1 VRIESVAQ
9 GFSPA
14 ICRWSNTMRL
24 SFPAA
29 AITLALSSPA
39 LAGETITGS
48 YVEARTAEVFAGGCI
63 MSSEAETIG
72 RQAVL
77 AWRIDQG
84 GFDGQSLDGLRVV
97 AAVSGDRNL
106 GIREIG
112 GEAPTS
118 VRAVVY
124 VDERATPAQQRALA
138 RLAQSLSRGLISE
151 VVSVTPVAIAFDETT
166 DAFAVSAGEA
176 RLQVR
181 KSIEHGPAC
190 GAMKWFTPFTAVD
203 DARIGT
209 TAVHAFSG
217 RGLDTRWSAPNRRSA
232 FFGEFKYEGTARGT
246 N

>member
-1 VRIESVAQ
+1 MKLFIFVA
-9 GFSPA
+9 
-14 ICRWSNTMRL
+14 
-24 SFPAA
+24 
-29 AITLALSSPA
+29 ALSLTLSSSA
-39 LAGETITGS
+39 FAGESITGS

-84 GFDGQSLDGLRVV
+84 GFAGQSLDGLRVV
-97 AAVSGDRNL
+97 AALSGDRNL

-112 GEAPTS
+112 GEAPS
-118 VRAVVY
+118 YVQAVVY
-124 VDERATPAQQRALA
+124 VDQRATAAQQRALA
-138 RLAQSLSRGLISE
+138 TLARSLSRGLISE
-151 VVSVTPVAIAFDETT
+151 VVSVIPVAIAFDETADT
-166 DAFAVSAGEA
+166 VAVTAGDA

-209 TAVHAFSG
+209 TVAHGFSG

-232 FFGEFKYEGTARGT
+232 FFGEFRYETTHVGTK
-246 N
+246 

>member
-1 VRIESVAQ
+1 MKPSFVVAALLL
-9 GFSPA
+9 A
-14 ICRWSNTMRL
+14 I
-24 SFPAA
+24 
-29 AITLALSSPA
+29 SSPVF
-39 LAGETITGS
+39 AGESISGS

-84 GFDGQSLDGLRVV
+84 GFDGQPLDGLRVV
-97 AAVSGDRNL
+97 AAISGDRNL

-112 GEAPTS
+112 GEAPS
-118 VRAVVY
+118 YVKAVVY
-124 VDERATPAQQRALA
+124 VDQRATPAQQQALA
-138 RLAQSLSRGLISE
+138 RLARSLSRGLISD
-151 VVSVTPVAIAFDETT
+151 VVAVTPVAIAFDETS
-166 DAFAVSAGEA
+166 DAVAVTAGDA

-209 TAVHAFSG
+209 TVTHGFSG

-232 FFGEFKYEGTARGT
+232 FFGEFKYDTLDAGTR
-246 N
+246 